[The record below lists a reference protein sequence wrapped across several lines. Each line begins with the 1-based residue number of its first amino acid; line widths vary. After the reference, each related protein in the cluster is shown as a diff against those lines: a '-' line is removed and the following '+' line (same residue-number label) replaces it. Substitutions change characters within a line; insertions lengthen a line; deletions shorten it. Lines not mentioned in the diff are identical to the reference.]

1 MMKTVFRSLLGL
13 LCAVSSTVPGF
24 AGTLTRITWASHNG
38 TYINDTI
45 VNGTTSPL
53 AFTATNNLA
62 QSFLN
67 AADSTISLTYG
78 SYYAISFRTY
88 GSHTGAGTVS
98 FVLDGVT
105 TYSQDVTFPDPT
117 VASDVFASFTLPGGD
132 TVTISGT
139 GLAADR
145 IRVVADGAGLIADG
159 TPDAFYLFNYTW
171 AADVAAPKMTIAP
184 AAAGLATIAW
194 TPATPGFRL
203 QENSSLSS
211 ALWINSLSNETNPVV
226 VPLNQTN
233 QFFRLIRP

>member
-1 MMKTVFRSLLGL
+1 MQLSFRSLLGI
-13 LCAVSSTVPGF
+13 LCAVSSAGPGF
-24 AGTLTRITWASHNG
+24 AGTLTRITWVSHEG
-38 TYINDTI
+38 TYVNDTI

-53 AFTATNNLA
+53 AFTATNNLV

-117 VASDVFASFTLPGGD
+117 VASDVFGSFTLPGGD

-159 TPDAFYLFNYTW
+159 TPDAFYLFNYTC